1 MLLFSTLKTPEQE
14 GTQFCGDR
22 RALGGANTVS
32 LFHHVPHDTTISAK
46 ASEFSL

>member
-32 LFHHVPHDTTISAK
+32 LSLSPCATRHHHLSQ
-46 ASEFSL
+46 SQ